1 MVYISK
7 EAQEGLIPQHGEML
21 ISLMTIITMAMMTV
35 MTTMTMAIMTI
46 MMMASIRMR
55 TKQPLFPD
63 EGSGAEVVLRPGDSV
78 IVRGA
83 SQLRG
88 HLVGLLGHLNGED
101 FCALLAINLD
111 ITLKNFTFI
120 EHLCMQL
127 SWHLSSTLAT
137 FFLHYNPHFDTYTLA
152 GC

>member
-1 MVYISK
+1 
-7 EAQEGLIPQHGEML
+7 
-21 ISLMTIITMAMMTV
+21 MTIITMAMMTV
-35 MTTMTMAIMTI
+35 MTTMTMAIMKI

-88 HLVGLLGHLNGED
+88 HLVGLFGNHIMGHFLCPLPIDLGII
-101 FCALLAINLD
+101 F
-111 ITLKNFTFI
+111 KSFTF
-120 EHLCMQL
+120 
-127 SWHLSSTLAT
+127 
-137 FFLHYNPHFDTYTLA
+137 
-152 GC
+152 

>member
-88 HLVGLLGHLNGED
+88 HLVGLFGNHIGGY
-101 FCALLAINLD
+101 FCALW
-111 ITLKNFTFI
+111 
-120 EHLCMQL
+120 QL
-127 SWHLSSTLAT
+127 IW
-137 FFLHYNPHFDTYTLA
+137 
-152 GC
+152 G

>member
-1 MVYISK
+1 
-7 EAQEGLIPQHGEML
+7 
-21 ISLMTIITMAMMTV
+21 MTV
-35 MTTMTMAIMTI
+35 MTTMTMAIMTS

-55 TKQPLFPD
+55 TKPPLFPD

-88 HLVGLLGHLNGED
+88 HLVGLLRNHFVGH
-101 FCALLAINLD
+101 FFALLVINSK
-111 ITLKNFTFI
+111 ITLKSFTFI

-127 SWHLSSTLAT
+127 LWHMSSTLAT
-137 FFLHYNPHFDTYTLA
+137 LVLHYNPPFDTYTLA

>member
-1 MVYISK
+1 MVFIVK

-35 MTTMTMAIMTI
+35 MTIRKMAIMTI
-46 MMMASIRMR
+46 MMVASKMK
-55 TKQPLFPD
+55 TKQPLFSD

-88 HLVGLLGHLNGED
+88 HLVGLFGNHFVGH
-101 FCALLAINLD
+101 F
-111 ITLKNFTFI
+111 
-120 EHLCMQL
+120 LCP
-127 SWHLSSTLAT
+127 
-137 FFLHYNPHFDTYTLA
+137 FEN
-152 GC
+152 